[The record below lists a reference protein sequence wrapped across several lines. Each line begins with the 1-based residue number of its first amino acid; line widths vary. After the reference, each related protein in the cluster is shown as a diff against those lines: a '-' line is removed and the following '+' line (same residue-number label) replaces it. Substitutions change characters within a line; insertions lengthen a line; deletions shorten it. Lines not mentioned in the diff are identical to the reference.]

1 MQIESH
7 DIGERIERLRKKHGL
22 SRETLAEEL
31 GITWQHLA
39 NIEKGRRKLT
49 LDLLDHLRDIFNVTA
64 DYLMDGVE
72 EENDLSDI
80 NALLAGVN
88 PAVYPYVEESVI
100 ALVKAI
106 HKDRELRAE

>member
-1 MQIESH
+1 MQNESRG
-7 DIGERIERLRKKHGL
+7 IGERIERLRKKHGL

-39 NIEKGRRKLT
+39 NIEKCRRKLT
-49 LDLLDHLRDIFNVTA
+49 LDLLDRLRDIFSVTA
-64 DYLMDGVE
+64 DYLMYGVE

-80 NALLAGVN
+80 NAMLAELN
-88 PAVYPYVEESVI
+88 PAIYPYVEESVI

-106 HKDRELRAE
+106 HKDRELSAE